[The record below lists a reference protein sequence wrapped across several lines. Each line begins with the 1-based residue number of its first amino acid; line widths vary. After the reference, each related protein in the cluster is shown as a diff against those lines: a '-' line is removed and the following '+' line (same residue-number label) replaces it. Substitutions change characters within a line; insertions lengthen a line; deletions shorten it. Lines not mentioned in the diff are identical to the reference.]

1 MLMMSFFEIPNKMVR
16 TWIKYHLAKWDIFCR
31 PRDLLKVTK
40 DFLGCG
46 TFYDIK
52 DDLQNRF

>member
-1 MLMMSFFEIPNKMVR
+1 MLMMSFFEIPNKLVR

-52 DDLQNRF
+52 DDL